1 MANHNTPKT
10 NAQFKSYIKQ
20 KSSTVTA
27 STETAA
33 TITRNGK
40 TEQWVKPGSKWQL
53 VSRQ

>member
-33 TITRNGK
+33 TITPQRQNREVGK
-40 TEQWVKPGSKWQL
+40 A
-53 VSRQ
+53 R